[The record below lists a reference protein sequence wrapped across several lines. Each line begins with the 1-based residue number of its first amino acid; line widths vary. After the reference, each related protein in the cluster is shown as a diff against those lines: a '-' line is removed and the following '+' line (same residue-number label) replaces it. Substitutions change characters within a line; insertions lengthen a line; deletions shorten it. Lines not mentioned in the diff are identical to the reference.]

1 MSVSLAEVI
10 KAGGYDLTTLEDACW
25 LVSKQSEFTDLVEEA
40 EETIERLESEAEDED
55 DE

>member
-25 LVSKQSEFTDLVEEA
+25 LVGKQSEFEALVEEA
-40 EETIERLESEAEDED
+40 EQTIERLEDEANEY
-55 DE
+55 